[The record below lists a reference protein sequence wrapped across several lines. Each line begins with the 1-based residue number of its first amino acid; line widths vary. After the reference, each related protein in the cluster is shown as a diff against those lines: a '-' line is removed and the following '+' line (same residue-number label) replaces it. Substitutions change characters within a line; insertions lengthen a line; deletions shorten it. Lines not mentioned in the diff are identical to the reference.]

1 MLFGLVKLYNVTKI
15 YDNGVKALTD
25 VTMSVNKGEFL
36 FITGPS
42 GAGKTTLTRLIHRE
56 ELPTRGQVIFDGK
69 NIARIKSK
77 EMALFRRRIGM
88 VFQDFRLLPRK
99 TVFENV
105 ALALEIAGEP
115 WREIK
120 KRVPEVL
127 DRVGLLS
134 KVKSFPSQLS
144 GGEQQ
149 RVSLARALVNRPC
162 LVIADEPTGNL
173 DMENA
178 RELIRLL
185 LEINHEG
192 TSVLMATHAL
202 DIVNTLGKRTLSLE
216 EGRLVQYEGQGTYRY
231 GT

>member
-1 MLFGLVKLYNVTKI
+1 M
-15 YDNGVKALTD
+15 D
-25 VTMSVNKGEFL
+25 VTLSLDRGEFV
-36 FITGPS
+36 FVVGPS
-42 GAGKTTLTRLIHRE
+42 GAGKTTLAKLIYRE
-56 ELPTRGQVIFDGK
+56 ELPTRGQVIFNGK
-69 NIARIKSK
+69 NTARLRPREVS
-77 EMALFRRRIGM
+77 LLRRQIGM

-105 ALALEIAGEP
+105 ALALEITGQP

-127 DRVGLLS
+127 ERVGLLN
-134 KVKSFPSQLS
+134 KVKAFPHQLS

-149 RVSLARALVNRPC
+149 RVCLARALVNRPA

-173 DMENA
+173 DAENA

-185 LEINHEG
+185 LEANRDG
-192 TSVLMATHAL
+192 TTVLMATHAL
-202 DIVNTLGKRTLSLE
+202 DIVKVLQKRVIALN
-216 EGRLVQYEGQGTYRY
+216 EGRLVDYAVQESYRY

>member
-1 MLFGLVKLYNVTKI
+1 LVRLYNVTKI

-25 VTMSVNKGEFL
+25 VTMSIDKGEFI
-36 FITGPS
+36 FVTGPS
-42 GAGKTTLTRLIHRE
+42 GAGKTTLTRLISRE

-69 NIARIKSK
+69 NIARIKSR

-99 TVFENV
+99 NVFENV

-134 KVKSFPSQLS
+134 KIRSFPSQLS

-149 RVSLARALVNRPC
+149 RVSLARALVNKPC

-185 LEINHEG
+185 LEINREG
-192 TSVLMATHAL
+192 TSILMATHAL
-202 DIVNTLGKRTLSLE
+202 DIVNTLEKRTLSLE

-231 GT
+231 GA

>member
-1 MLFGLVKLYNVTKI
+1 MVRLYNVTKI
-15 YDNGVKALTD
+15 YPNAVKALTD
-25 VTMSVNKGEFL
+25 VTIALNKGEFL
-36 FITGPS
+36 FVTGPS
-42 GAGKTTLTRLIHRE
+42 GAGKTTLIRLICRE

-69 NIARIKSK
+69 NISRLKHR
-77 EMALFRRRIGM
+77 EVALFRRRIGM

-105 ALALEIAGEP
+105 ALALEINGVP

-120 KRVPEVL
+120 RRVPEVL
-127 DRVGLLS
+127 DQVGLLA
-134 KVKSFPSQLS
+134 KARAFPGQLS

-162 LVIADEPTGNL
+162 LVMADEPTGNL
-173 DMENA
+173 DTENA

-185 LEINHEG
+185 LEINREG
-192 TSVLMATHAL
+192 TTVLMATHAL
-202 DIVNTLGKRTLSLE
+202 DIVNALDKRIISLN
-216 EGRLVQYEGQGTYRY
+216 EGRLVEYESRGSYLY

>member
-1 MLFGLVKLYNVTKI
+1 MIRFYNVTKI
-15 YDNGVKALTD
+15 YPNGAKALVD
-25 VTMSVNKGEFL
+25 VTFTLNRGEFV
-36 FITGPS
+36 FVVGPS
-42 GAGKTTLTRLIHRE
+42 GAGKTTLAKLIYRE
-56 ELPTRGQVIFDGK
+56 ELPTRGQVIFNGK
-69 NIARIKSK
+69 NIARLRPREVS
-77 EMALFRRRIGM
+77 LLRRQVGM

-105 ALALEIAGEP
+105 ALALEITGHP

-127 DRVGLLS
+127 ARVGLLS
-134 KVKSFPSQLS
+134 KANSFPHQLS

-149 RVSLARALVNRPC
+149 RVCLARALVNRPS

-173 DMENA
+173 DAENA

-185 LEINHEG
+185 LEINRDG
-192 TSVLMATHAL
+192 TTVLMATHAL
-202 DIVNTLGKRTLSLE
+202 DIVNVLQKRVIALD
-216 EGRLVQYEGQGTYRY
+216 EGRLVEYAMQESCRY